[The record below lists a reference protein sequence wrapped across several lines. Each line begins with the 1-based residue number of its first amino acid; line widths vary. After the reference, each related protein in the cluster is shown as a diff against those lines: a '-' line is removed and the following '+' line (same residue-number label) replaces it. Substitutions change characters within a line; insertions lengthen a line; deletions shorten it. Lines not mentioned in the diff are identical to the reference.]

1 MDKAPARAYSPSL
14 NGKVQNLFF
23 LSEAGAVT
31 ISLLIVVGIAHSPI
45 GTVLD
50 GAAIVNS
57 ELNFFDNKALRA
69 CLKIVLI
76 HKALISLT
84 II

>member
-1 MDKAPARAYSPSL
+1 VDKAPARAYSPSL